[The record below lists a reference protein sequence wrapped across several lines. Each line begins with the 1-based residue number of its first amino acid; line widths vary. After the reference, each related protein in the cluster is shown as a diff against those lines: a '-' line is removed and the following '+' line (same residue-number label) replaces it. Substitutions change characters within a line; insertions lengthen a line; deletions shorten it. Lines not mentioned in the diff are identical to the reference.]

1 MKKPFWFILGTVW
14 LLTYCEPA
22 AEQLDFSTDLRLEFS
37 ADTVIF
43 DTLLTART
51 SLTRRL
57 RIFNPNERAI
67 EASIRLGLGTGSP
80 YRLIINGRESDELS
94 NEVIYGGDSLLV
106 LAQVTIDP
114 QDESLPFVVKD
125 SIVVDWNQQTA
136 HVKLVAWGQD
146 AHVVNAEVLGTTT
159 WTADRPYL
167 IYNYAFVDSL
177 ATLTLE
183 PGTRV
188 YLDNGASLFVQG
200 TLRAEG
206 DSANHIIFRNTRFD
220 ANYQE
225 APGQWGGIIFLESS
239 RNNLIRYAEIENG
252 EIGLGVGYTILTQ
265 NNQTFFLPENGPL
278 TAQLQVD
285 HTSIRHMSLAGMLAF
300 SSEVSAYNV
309 EIYNVGTYLVGNFAG
324 GDYEYVHCTFSA
336 YPSFFSNNDPMVQ
349 FSDHVILS
357 PQLTLTGDLSLTLLN
372 NIIWGPGNEQLVIS
386 GGEQAQVLVQ
396 MTNNII
402 RSAQSWVGEANFA
415 STDENFPGF
424 RDPFAFDF
432 GLDSLAFARDKALP
446 TDLPTDITGALRD
459 DQPDIGAYE
468 RFDAQ

>member
-1 MKKPFWFILGTVW
+1 MKKPWWLILGLTW
-14 LLTYCEPA
+14 LLANCEPA
-22 AEQLDFSTDLRLEFS
+22 TEQVDFSPDLRLEFS
-37 ADTVIF
+37 TDTVIF

-67 EASIRLGLGTGSP
+67 ETAIRLGLGTSSP
-80 YRLIINGRESDELS
+80 YSLIINGRETTELT

-106 LAQVTIDP
+106 LAKVTIDP

-125 SIVVDWNQQTA
+125 SIVVEWNQQSA

-146 AHVVNAEVLGTTT
+146 AHVVNAEVIGTTT

-177 ATLTLE
+177 ATLTIA

-200 TLRAEG
+200 RLRAVG
-206 DSANHIIFRNTRFD
+206 DSANHVIFRNTRFD
-220 ANYQE
+220 ANYQQ

-239 RNNLIRYAEIENG
+239 RDNLIRYADIENG
-252 EIGLGVGYTILTQ
+252 EIGLGVGYTIASQ

-278 TAQLQVD
+278 TAQVHLE
-285 HTSIRHMSLAGMLAF
+285 HTSIRHMSLAGILAF
-300 SSEVSAYNV
+300 SSELSAHNV
-309 EIYNVGTYLVGNFAG
+309 EIYNAGTYLVGNFAG
-324 GDYEYVHCTFSA
+324 GEYEYVHCTFSA

-357 PQLTLTGDLSLTLLN
+357 PQITLTGNLNLTLVN
-372 NIIWGPGNEQLVIS
+372 NIIWGPGREQMVIS
-386 GGEQAQVLVQ
+386 AVDETQVVVE
-396 MTNNII
+396 MSNNII
-402 RSAQSWVGEANFA
+402 RSAEEWSGEGNFA
-415 STDENFPGF
+415 SIAENFPGF

-432 GLDSLAFARDKALP
+432 GLDSLAFARDKGLP
-446 TDLPTDITGALRD
+446 TDLPTDLTGALRD
-459 DQPDIGAYE
+459 SKPDIGAYE
-468 RFDAQ
+468 RIDAQ